1 MSLIL
6 EALRRSEAQ
15 RRRGQAPGLHT
26 PMPTAAVQRRRG
38 TGPILLALALAVG
51 VGLGLAWTLV
61 PRPLMTTP
69 AAANGPALPPPRLPQ
84 SAPLPAPVTPAMA
97 GAGALTRELDAP
109 AVAPT
114 LTPSQAPAPP
124 AIRVPET
131 AAIPGPE
138 TAAIPVPETA
148 AIPVPETA
156 AIPPPSVATESPP
169 EAADDVASLPAA
181 LRAALPP
188 LRLSMHVYDDDPERR
203 FAIIDGQRVRDGDLL
218 VPGLRVAAIGR
229 DGVRLDW
236 QGRALDLRR

>member
-131 AAIPGPE
+131 AAIP
-138 TAAIPVPETA
+138 
-148 AIPVPETA
+148 VPETA

>member
-124 AIRVPET
+124 AI
-131 AAIPGPE
+131 
-138 TAAIPVPETA
+138 
-148 AIPVPETA
+148 PVPETA

>member
-69 AAANGPALPPPRLPQ
+69 AAANDPALPPPRLPH

-114 LTPSQAPAPP
+114 PTPSQAPAPP
-124 AIRVPET
+124 
-131 AAIPGPE
+131 
-138 TAAIPVPETA
+138 

-156 AIPPPSVATESPP
+156 AIPPPSVATESPA

>member
-15 RRRGQAPGLHT
+15 RRRGQAPGLHP
-26 PMPTAAVQRRRG
+26 PMPPAADQRRRG

-131 AAIPGPE
+131 AAIP
-138 TAAIPVPETA
+138 
-148 AIPVPETA
+148 VPETA